1 MAEPTLPEAAA
12 TETPPPADKSP
23 ADKSPA
29 AKPPAEK
36 RGPTKGSGS
45 SADRHARLRR
55 WLRGLSIAGFTLLAL
70 LLGLAYP
77 ALARGQELLFADF
90 QNRWCLLGLV
100 LVPLLFYRST
110 LGEDRRLPR
119 LRLGTL
125 LPLRVGP
132 SGPRVWLRDLPGVL
146 RSVALIFGILAL
158 ARPVNTLRPDVQDE
172 EGIDIVLVL
181 DLSGSMQA
189 AMDNLP
195 PDLEAYVPR
204 RPPGIRPTR
213 LDAARAVIRDFI
225 SQRKTDRIGVVVFG
239 ADAYVLS
246 PPTLDYHLLDS
257 LVAKME
263 LDLIDGNGT
272 AIGDALGVAAARLR
286 RSTARSKAVVLLTDG
301 DNKGGKLAP
310 DYAAHLINT
319 VGARLYTVQIGQ
331 GEAAQVLD
339 RHRDLFGQPRYVT
352 MPFPVN
358 PKLLK
363 DLAEKTGGS
372 MYVASDATALRA
384 GFHDVLNKLEKTKFE
399 SSVATYEELFRFLL
413 LPAVLLLA
421 LDALLRAVLL
431 RRFP

>member
-1 MAEPTLPEAAA
+1 MADLRGPASQSLPPSAPGPSV
-12 TETPPPADKSP
+12 PPPA
-23 ADKSPA
+23 PA
-29 AKPPAEK
+29 ASKPRA
-36 RGPTKGSGS
+36 S
-45 SADRHARLRR
+45 SKPLQLRR
-55 WLRGLSIAGFTLLAL
+55 VLRGVLLLVFTLLAVAL
-70 LLGLAYP
+70 AVAYP
-77 ALARGQELLFADF
+77 ALARGSELLYADF
-90 QNRWCLLGLV
+90 QNRWLLLLLL
-100 LVPLLFYRST
+100 LVPVLFYRST

-119 LRLGTL
+119 ARLGTL
-125 LPLRVGP
+125 APLRVGP
-132 SGPRVWLRDLPGVL
+132 SGMRVWLRDLPGVL
-146 RSVALIFGILAL
+146 RSVALVCGILAL
-158 ARPVNTLRPDVQDE
+158 ARPVNTLRPDVRDE

-195 PDLEAYVPR
+195 PDLESFVPK

-246 PPTLDYHLLDS
+246 PPTLDYHLLDG
-257 LVAKME
+257 LVARME

-286 RSTARSKAVVLLTDG
+286 RSTSRSKAVVLLTDG

-331 GEAAQVLD
+331 GNEAQVLD
-339 RHRDLFGQPRYVT
+339 RRPDLFGQPRYVS

-358 PKLLK
+358 PELLK
-363 DLAEKTGGS
+363 SLAEKTGGS
-372 MYVASDATALRA
+372 MYVATDATALRA

-413 LPAVLLLA
+413 LPAVVLLA
-421 LDALLRAVLL
+421 LDALLRALLL

>member
-1 MAEPTLPEAAA
+1 MANPTPEQPAPPGNLLRKLNAASA
-12 TETPPPADKSP
+12 ELNKQPSTRAS
-23 ADKSPA
+23 A
-29 AKPPAEK
+29 AQERA
-36 RGPTKGSGS
+36 G
-45 SADRHARLRR
+45 RLRKL
-55 WLRGLSIAGFTLLAL
+55 LRGFSLFGFTVAAL

-77 ALARGQELLFADF
+77 ALARGSELLFADF
-90 QNRWCLLGLV
+90 QNRWCLLLLV
-100 LVPLLFYRST
+100 LVPPLFYRAT

-119 LRLGTL
+119 ARLGTL
-125 LPLRVGP
+125 IPLRVGP
-132 SGPRVWLRDLPGVL
+132 AGARVWLRDLPGVL

-158 ARPVNTLRPDVQDE
+158 ARPVNTLRPDVEDE

-181 DLSGSMQA
+181 DLSGSMRA

-195 PDLEAYVPR
+195 PDLEAYVPKR
-204 RPPGIRPTR
+204 QRGIRPTR

-225 SQRKTDRIGVVVFG
+225 AHRKTDRIGVVVFG

-246 PPTLDYHLLDS
+246 PPTLDYHLLDG
-257 LVAKME
+257 LVARMD

-286 RSTARSKAVVLLTDG
+286 HSTARSKAIVLLTDG
-301 DNKGGKLAP
+301 DNNGGKLAP
-310 DYAAHLINT
+310 DYAAHLVNT

-331 GEAAQVLD
+331 GDSAEVLD
-339 RHRDLFGQPRYVT
+339 PRLDLFGQPRYIRQE
-352 MPFPVN
+352 FPVN

-372 MYVASDATALRA
+372 MYVATDATALRA

-413 LPAVLLLA
+413 LPAVVLLA
-421 LDALLRAVLL
+421 LDALLRALLL

>member
-1 MAEPTLPEAAA
+1 MSAKTAPPRSKLSTA
-12 TETPPPADKSP
+12 T
-23 ADKSPA
+23 
-29 AKPPAEK
+29 
-36 RGPTKGSGS
+36 
-45 SADRHARLRR
+45 RLRR
-55 WLRGLSIAGFTLLAL
+55 VLRGLLLLGFTLLTLAL
-70 LLGLAYP
+70 ALAYP
-77 ALARGQELLFADF
+77 GLSRGGELLYADF
-90 QNRWCLLGLV
+90 QHPWLLL
-100 LVPLLFYRST
+100 LLLAVPLLFYRST

-119 LRLGTL
+119 ARLGTL
-125 LPLRVGP
+125 LPLRIGP
-132 SGPRVWLRDLPGVL
+132 SGLRVWLRDLPGVL
-146 RSVALIFGILAL
+146 RSVALIFGVLAL
-158 ARPVNTLRPDVQDE
+158 ARPVNTLRPDIQDE

-195 PDLEAYVPR
+195 PDLEGFVPKR
-204 RPPGIRPTR
+204 APGIRPTR
-213 LDAARAVIRDFI
+213 LDAARAVIRDFV

-239 ADAYVLS
+239 AEAYVLS
-246 PPTLDYHLLDS
+246 PPTLDYHLLDG
-257 LVAKME
+257 LVGRME
-263 LDLIDGNGT
+263 LDLIDGSGT

-310 DYAAHLINT
+310 EYAAHLINT

-331 GEAAQVLD
+331 GEEAQVLD
-339 RHRDLFGQPRYVT
+339 RRRDLFGQPRYVT
-352 MPFPVN
+352 VPFPVN

-372 MYVASDATALRA
+372 MYVATDATALRA

-399 SSVATYEELFRFLL
+399 ASVATYEELYRFLL

-421 LDALLRAVLL
+421 LDALLRALLL

>member
-1 MAEPTLPEAAA
+1 MASPTPAQPV
-12 TETPPPADKSP
+12 PPGPVRPKLG
-23 ADKSPA
+23 A
-29 AKPPAEK
+29 AKPKAPKPPA
-36 RGPTKGSGS
+36 S
-45 SADRHARLRR
+45 SARGRTVTLRKV
-55 WLRGLSIAGFTLLAL
+55 LRGFSLLGFTLLAA

-77 ALARGQELLFADF
+77 ALSRGSELFYADF
-90 QNRWCLLGLV
+90 QNRWCLLFLL

-110 LGEDRRLPR
+110 LAEDRRLPR
-119 LRLGTL
+119 ARLGTL

-132 SGPRVWLRDLPGVL
+132 SGPRVWLRDFPGVL

-158 ARPVNTLRPDVQDE
+158 ARPVNTLRPDIEDE
-172 EGIDIVLVL
+172 EGIDIILVL
-181 DLSGSMQA
+181 DLSGSMRA

-195 PDLEAYVPR
+195 PDLEAYVPK
-204 RPPGIRPTR
+204 RPRGIRPRR

-225 SQRKTDRIGVVVFG
+225 AQRKTDRIGVVVFG

-246 PPTLDYHLLDS
+246 PPTLDYHLLDG
-257 LVAKME
+257 LVGRMD

-286 RSTARSKAVVLLTDG
+286 HSTARSKAIVLLTDG
-301 DNKGGKLAP
+301 DNNGGKLAP
-310 DYAAHLINT
+310 EYAAHLVNT

-331 GEAAQVLD
+331 GDTAEVLD
-339 RHRDLFGQPRYVT
+339 PRLDLFGQPRYVRQE
-352 MPFPVN
+352 FPVN

-363 DLAEKTGGS
+363 DLADKTGGS
-372 MYVASDATALRA
+372 MYVATDATALRA
-384 GFHDVLNKLEKTKFE
+384 GFHEVLNKLEKTKFE

-421 LDALLRAVLL
+421 LDALLRALYL

>member
-1 MAEPTLPEAAA
+1 MAEPLPQPLPPGEPPSTVVVPKRLPEPKRAAPKRERSA
-12 TETPPPADKSP
+12 TWRK
-23 ADKSPA
+23 
-29 AKPPAEK
+29 
-36 RGPTKGSGS
+36 
-45 SADRHARLRR
+45 L
-55 WLRGLSIAGFTLLAL
+55 LRGALLFGFTVLGAL
-70 LLGLAYP
+70 LGIAYP
-77 ALARGQELLFADF
+77 AIARGSELLYADF
-90 QNRWCLLGLV
+90 QNRWFLLLLV
-100 LVPLLFYRST
+100 LVPLLFWRST

-119 LRLGTL
+119 ARLGTL
-125 LPLRVGP
+125 VALRVGP
-132 SGPRVWLRDLPGVL
+132 SGARVWLRDLPGVL
-146 RSVALIFGILAL
+146 RSLALVFGILAL

-195 PDLEAYVPR
+195 PDLEGFVPK

-225 SQRKTDRIGVVVFG
+225 AQRKTDRIGVVVFG

-246 PPTLDYHLLDS
+246 PPTLDYHLLDG
-257 LVAKME
+257 LVSRMD
-263 LDLIDGNGT
+263 LNLIDGNGT

-286 RSTARSKAVVLLTDG
+286 RSTSRSKAVVLLTDG

-310 DYAAHLINT
+310 DYAAHLVGT

-331 GEAAQVLD
+331 GEEAQVLD
-339 RHRDLFGQPRYVT
+339 RRRDLFGQPRYVT
-352 MPFPVN
+352 VPFPVN

-372 MYVASDATALRA
+372 MYVATDATSLRA

-413 LPAVLLLA
+413 LPAVMLLA

>member
-1 MAEPTLPEAAA
+1 MAEGQRVPVELPPLVA
-12 TETPPPADKSP
+12 PKQPPAPPQAP
-23 ADKSPA
+23 AL
-29 AKPPAEK
+29 KPMSK
-36 RGPTKGSGS
+36 
-45 SADRHARLRR
+45 LRR
-55 WLRGLSIAGFTLLAL
+55 VVRGLLLVAFTLLAL
-70 LLGLAYP
+70 LLAVAYP
-77 ALARGQELLFADF
+77 ALARGSELLYADF
-90 QNRWCLLGLV
+90 QNRWLLLLLL
-100 LVPLLFYRST
+100 LVPAFFYRST

-119 LRLGTL
+119 ARLGTL

-146 RSVALIFGILAL
+146 RSVALVCGILAL
-158 ARPVNTLRPDVQDE
+158 ARPVNTLRPDIQNE

-195 PDLEAYVPR
+195 PDLEGFVPK

-225 SQRKTDRIGVVVFG
+225 AQRKTDRIGVVVFG
-239 ADAYVLS
+239 AEAYVLS
-246 PPTLDYHLLDS
+246 PPTLDYHLLDG
-257 LVAKME
+257 LVARME

-310 DYAAHLINT
+310 EYAAQLVNK

-331 GEAAQVLD
+331 GAEAQVLD
-339 RHRDLFGQPRYVT
+339 RRRDLFGQPRYVS

-358 PKLLK
+358 PELLK
-363 DLAEKTGGS
+363 SLADKTGGS
-372 MYVASDATALRA
+372 MYVATDATALRA

-413 LPAVLLLA
+413 LPAVMLLA

>member
-1 MAEPTLPEAAA
+1 V
-12 TETPPPADKSP
+12 
-23 ADKSPA
+23 
-29 AKPPAEK
+29 
-36 RGPTKGSGS
+36 
-45 SADRHARLRR
+45 
-55 WLRGLSIAGFTLLAL
+55 LRGLALVGFTLVACA
-70 LLGLAYP
+70 LGLAYP
-77 ALARGQELLFADF
+77 AIARGSELFYADF
-90 QNRWCLLGLV
+90 QNRWLLLLLL
-100 LVPLLFYRST
+100 LVPLLFWRTT

-119 LRLGTL
+119 ARLGTL
-125 LPLRVGP
+125 LPLQFGP
-132 SGPRVWLRDLPGVL
+132 SGPRVWLRDFPGVL
-146 RSVALIFGILAL
+146 RSVALVFGILAL
-158 ARPVNTLRPDVQDE
+158 ARPVNTLRPGIQDE
-172 EGIDIVLVL
+172 EGIDIILVL

-189 AMDNLP
+189 AMDKLP
-195 PDLEAYVPR
+195 PDLESFVPR
-204 RPPGIRPTR
+204 RPQGIRPTR

-225 SQRKTDRIGVVVFG
+225 AQRKTDRIGVVVFG

-257 LVAKME
+257 LVARME

-310 DYAAHLINT
+310 DYAAHLVGS

-331 GEAAQVLD
+331 GEDAEILD
-339 RHRDLFGQPRYVT
+339 RQRDLFGQPRYVR

-363 DLAEKTGGS
+363 ELAEKTGGS
-372 MYVASDATALRA
+372 MYVATDATSLRA

-413 LPAVLLLA
+413 LPAVALLA
-421 LDALLRAVLL
+421 LDALLRALLL

>member
-1 MAEPTLPEAAA
+1 MANPTSPQAS
-12 TETPPPADKSP
+12 PPASGTRPPLGAPKP
-23 ADKSPA
+23 APVQSQSRSASKARDRATSVRKLLRAGALVGFSLTA
-29 AKPPAEK
+29 A
-36 RGPTKGSGS
+36 
-45 SADRHARLRR
+45 
-55 WLRGLSIAGFTLLAL
+55 

-77 ALARGQELLFADF
+77 AISRGSELLYADF
-90 QNRWCLLGLV
+90 QNGWLLLLLL
-100 LVPLLFYRST
+100 LVPAFFYRST

-119 LRLGTL
+119 ARLGTL
-125 LPLRVGP
+125 LPLRIGP
-132 SGPRVWLRDLPGVL
+132 SGPRVWLRDFPGVL

-158 ARPVNTLRPDVQDE
+158 ARPVNTLRPDIQDE

-195 PDLEAYVPR
+195 PDLESFVPR

-225 SQRKTDRIGVVVFG
+225 AQRKTDRIGVVVFG

-246 PPTLDYHLLDS
+246 PPTLDYHLLDN
-257 LVAKME
+257 LVARME
-263 LDLIDGNGT
+263 LNLIDGNGT

-301 DNKGGKLAP
+301 DNNGGKLAP
-310 DYAAHLINT
+310 DYAAHLVNT

-331 GEAAQVLD
+331 GELAQVLD
-339 RHRDLFGQPRYVT
+339 THRDLFGQPRYVT
-352 MPFPVN
+352 RSFPVN

-372 MYVASDATALRA
+372 MYVATDASALRA

-399 SSVATYEELFRFLL
+399 SSVATYEELFRFML
-413 LPAVLLLA
+413 LPAVMLLA
-421 LDALLRAVLL
+421 LDALLRAVWL

>member
-12 TETPPPADKSP
+12 SETPPPADKSP

-36 RGPTKGSGS
+36 RAPTKGSGS

-257 LVAKME
+257 LVAKM
-263 LDLIDGNGT
+263 
-272 AIGDALGVAAARLR
+272 
-286 RSTARSKAVVLLTDG
+286 
-301 DNKGGKLAP
+301 
-310 DYAAHLINT
+310 
-319 VGARLYTVQIGQ
+319 
-331 GEAAQVLD
+331 
-339 RHRDLFGQPRYVT
+339 
-352 MPFPVN
+352 
-358 PKLLK
+358 
-363 DLAEKTGGS
+363 
-372 MYVASDATALRA
+372 
-384 GFHDVLNKLEKTKFE
+384 
-399 SSVATYEELFRFLL
+399 
-413 LPAVLLLA
+413 
-421 LDALLRAVLL
+421 
-431 RRFP
+431 

>member
-1 MAEPTLPEAAA
+1 MAEGQTAPVALPPLVA
-12 TETPPPADKSP
+12 PK
-23 ADKSPA
+23 
-29 AKPPAEK
+29 KPPAPPQAPAPK
-36 RGPTKGSGS
+36 PASK
-45 SADRHARLRR
+45 LRR
-55 WLRGLSIAGFTLLAL
+55 VVRGLLLVAFTVLAL
-70 LLGLAYP
+70 LLAVAYP
-77 ALARGQELLFADF
+77 ALARGSELLYADF
-90 QNRWCLLGLV
+90 QNRWFLLLLL
-100 LVPLLFYRST
+100 LVPALFYRST

-119 LRLGTL
+119 ARLGTL

-146 RSVALIFGILAL
+146 RSVALVCGILAL
-158 ARPVNTLRPDVQDE
+158 ARPVNTLRPDIQNE

-195 PDLEAYVPR
+195 PDLEGFVPK

-225 SQRKTDRIGVVVFG
+225 AQRKTDRIGVVVFG

-257 LVAKME
+257 LVARME

-310 DYAAHLINT
+310 EYAAHLVNS

-331 GEAAQVLD
+331 GNEAQVLD
-339 RHRDLFGQPRYVT
+339 RRRDLFGQPRYVSV
-352 MPFPVN
+352 PFPVN
-358 PKLLK
+358 PELLK
-363 DLAEKTGGS
+363 SLAEKTGGS
-372 MYVASDATALRA
+372 MYVATDATALRA

>member
-1 MAEPTLPEAAA
+1 MAEPLRDQPSMPPGAGAARPAPEP
-12 TETPPPADKSP
+12 TPAPAKASAP
-23 ADKSPA
+23 
-29 AKPPAEK
+29 K
-36 RGPTKGSGS
+36 RASGS
-45 SADRHARLRR
+45 SGGLRR
-55 WLRGLSIAGFTLLAL
+55 ALRGLLLLAFTLLAL
-70 LLGLAYP
+70 LFAAAYP
-77 ALARGQELLFADF
+77 ALARGSELLYADF
-90 QNRWCLLGLV
+90 QQRWLLLLLLV
-100 LVPLLFYRST
+100 VPLLFYRST

-119 LRLGTL
+119 ARLGTL
-125 LPLRVGP
+125 VPLRVGP
-132 SGPRVWLRDLPGVL
+132 SGLRVWLRDLPGVL
-146 RSVALIFGILAL
+146 RCVALVFGILAL
-158 ARPVNTLRPDVQDE
+158 ARPVNTLRPDLQDE
-172 EGIDIVLVL
+172 EGIDIILVL

-195 PDLEAYVPR
+195 PDLEGFVPK

-246 PPTLDYHLLDS
+246 PPTLDYHLLDG
-257 LVAKME
+257 LVGRME
-263 LDLIDGNGT
+263 LDLIDGSGT
-272 AIGDALGVAAARLR
+272 AIGDGLGVAAARLR

-310 DYAAHLINT
+310 EYAAHLVST

-331 GEAAQVLD
+331 GEEAQVLD
-339 RHRDLFGQPRYVT
+339 RRRDLFGQPRYVT
-352 MPFPVN
+352 VPFPVN

-372 MYVASDATALRA
+372 MYVATDATALRA

-399 SSVATYEELFRFLL
+399 SSTATFEELYRFLL
-413 LPAVLLLA
+413 VPAVLLLA
-421 LDALLRAVLL
+421 LDALLRALLL

>member
-1 MAEPTLPEAAA
+1 MAESQISPEPPTLVV
-12 TETPPPADKSP
+12 PPAAPKKKPASSKS
-23 ADKSPA
+23 SVSW
-29 AKPPAEK
+29 
-36 RGPTKGSGS
+36 R
-45 SADRHARLRR
+45 RLA
-55 WLRGLSIAGFTLLAL
+55 RGLLLVAFTLLAL
-70 LLGLAYP
+70 LLAAAYP
-77 ALARGQELLFADF
+77 ALSRGSELLYADF
-90 QNRWCLLGLV
+90 QNPWLLLLLL
-100 LVPLLFYRST
+100 LVPVLFYRST

-119 LRLGTL
+119 ARLGTL

-132 SGPRVWLRDLPGVL
+132 SGLRVWLRDLPGVL
-146 RSVALIFGILAL
+146 RSVALVCGILAL
-158 ARPVNTLRPDVQDE
+158 ARPVNTLRPDIQNE
-172 EGIDIVLVL
+172 EGIDIILVL

-195 PDLEAYVPR
+195 ADLESFVPR

-246 PPTLDYHLLDS
+246 PPTLDYHLLDG
-257 LVAKME
+257 LVARME

-331 GEAAQVLD
+331 GEEAQVLD
-339 RHRDLFGQPRYVT
+339 RRRDLFGQPRYVS

-358 PKLLK
+358 PALLK
-363 DLAEKTGGS
+363 SLAEKTGGS
-372 MYVASDATALRA
+372 MYVATDATALRA

>member
-1 MAEPTLPEAAA
+1 MAEPTGSPVKSPLGDRLVLKGRAAA
-12 TETPPPADKSP
+12 LPASAVPTGSP
-23 ADKSPA
+23 KKQAP
-29 AKPPAEK
+29 
-36 RGPTKGSGS
+36 S
-45 SADRHARLRR
+45 SLRR
-55 WLRGLSIAGFTLLAL
+55 VLRGLLLVAFTLLAL
-70 LLGLAYP
+70 GLAVAYP
-77 ALARGQELLFADF
+77 ALARGSELLYADF
-90 QNRWCLLGLV
+90 QNRWLLLLLLV
-100 LVPLLFYRST
+100 VPVLFYRST

-119 LRLGTL
+119 ARLGTL

-132 SGPRVWLRDLPGVL
+132 SGLRVWLRDLPGVL
-146 RSVALIFGILAL
+146 RSVALVCGILAL
-158 ARPVNTLRPDVQDE
+158 ARPVNTLRPDIQNE

-195 PDLEAYVPR
+195 PDLEGFVPK

-225 SQRKTDRIGVVVFG
+225 AQRKTDRIGVVVFG

-246 PPTLDYHLLDS
+246 PPTLDYHLLDG
-257 LVAKME
+257 LVARME

-310 DYAAHLINT
+310 EYAAHLVNT

-331 GEAAQVLD
+331 GAEAQVLD
-339 RHRDLFGQPRYVT
+339 RRRDLFGQPRYVS

-358 PKLLK
+358 PALLK
-363 DLAEKTGGS
+363 SLAEKTGGS
-372 MYVASDATALRA
+372 MYVATDATALRA

>member
-1 MAEPTLPEAAA
+1 MAEPKTS
-12 TETPPPADKSP
+12 PPAS
-23 ADKSPA
+23 A
-29 AKPPAEK
+29 PAELTSQPLQ
-36 RGPTKGSGS
+36 RRPGPTSPTEQAS
-45 SADRHARLRR
+45 ARLAPRGGLRR
-55 WLRGLSIAGFTLLAL
+55 VLRGLLLLVFTLLSLAL
-70 LLGLAYP
+70 AASYP
-77 ALARGQELLFADF
+77 ALSRGSELLYADF
-90 QNRWCLLGLV
+90 QNRWLLLLLL
-100 LVPLLFYRST
+100 LVPPLFYRST

-119 LRLGTL
+119 ARLGTL

-132 SGPRVWLRDLPGVL
+132 SGARVWLRDLPGVL
-146 RSVALIFGILAL
+146 RSVAVVCGILAL
-158 ARPVNTLRPDVQDE
+158 ARPVNTLRPDIQNE

-195 PDLEAYVPR
+195 PDLEGFVPK

-225 SQRKTDRIGVVVFG
+225 AQRKTDRIGVVVFG

-246 PPTLDYHLLDS
+246 PPTLDYHLLDG
-257 LVAKME
+257 LVARME

-286 RSTARSKAVVLLTDG
+286 RSTSRSKAVVLLTDG

-310 DYAAHLINT
+310 EYAAHLVST

-331 GEAAQVLD
+331 GSEAQVLD
-339 RHRDLFGQPRYVT
+339 RRRDLFGQPRYIS

-358 PKLLK
+358 PALLK
-363 DLAEKTGGS
+363 SLAEKTGGS
-372 MYVASDATALRA
+372 MYVATDATSLRA
-384 GFHDVLNKLEKTKFE
+384 GFHDVLDKLEKTKFE
-399 SSVATYEELFRFLL
+399 SSIATYEELFRFLL
-413 LPAVLLLA
+413 LPAVVLLA
-421 LDALLRAVLL
+421 LDALLRALLL

>member
-1 MAEPTLPEAAA
+1 MAEPTVQPERPSA
-12 TETPPPADKSP
+12 TERPSAAQAELPKPALGLRPPPPPAKGPSQQ
-23 ADKSPA
+23 
-29 AKPPAEK
+29 K
-36 RGPTKGSGS
+36 RVGK
-45 SADRHARLRR
+45 LRR
-55 WLRGLSIAGFTLLAL
+55 VLRGFSIFGFTVLAL
-70 LLGLAYP
+70 LLGIAYP
-77 ALARGQELLFADF
+77 ALSRGSELLYADF
-90 QNRWCLLGLV
+90 QNRWLLLLLL
-100 LVPLLFYRST
+100 LVPALFYRST
-110 LGEDRRLPR
+110 LAEDRRLPR
-119 LRLGTL
+119 ARLGTL
-125 LPLRVGP
+125 LPLAIGP
-132 SGPRVWLRDLPGVL
+132 SGPRVWLRDFPGVL
-146 RSVALIFGILAL
+146 RSVAFVFGILAL
-158 ARPVNTLRPDVQDE
+158 ARPVNTLRPDIQDE
-172 EGIDIVLVL
+172 EGIDIILVL

-195 PDLEAYVPR
+195 ADLEGFVPK

-225 SQRKTDRIGVVVFG
+225 AQRKTDRIGVVVFG

-257 LVAKME
+257 LVARME
-263 LDLIDGNGT
+263 LELIDGNGT

-286 RSTARSKAVVLLTDG
+286 RSTSRSKAVVLLTDG

-331 GEAAQVLD
+331 GEQAEILD
-339 RHRDLFGQPRYVT
+339 RRRDLFGQPHYVR

-372 MYVASDATALRA
+372 MYVATDATALRA

-399 SSVATYEELFRFLL
+399 SSIATYEELFRFML
-413 LPAVLLLA
+413 LPAVMLLA
-421 LDALLRAVLL
+421 LDALLRALLL

>member
-1 MAEPTLPEAAA
+1 MAEPTILQPGPPGTQGTPLGAPKPE
-12 TETPPPADKSP
+12 TQKVEP
-23 ADKSPA
+23 
-29 AKPPAEK
+29 KP
-36 RGPTKGSGS
+36 TT
-45 SADRHARLRR
+45 SASLRERSARVRKV
-55 WLRGLSIAGFTLLAL
+55 LRGLSIFGFTLLAL

-77 ALARGQELLFADF
+77 ALSRGGELLYADF
-90 QNRWCLLGLV
+90 QNRWCLLLLL
-100 LVPLLFYRST
+100 LVPALFYRST

-119 LRLGTL
+119 ARLGTL
-125 LPLRVGP
+125 LALRVGP
-132 SGPRVWLRDLPGVL
+132 SGPRVWLRDFPGVL
-146 RSVALIFGILAL
+146 RSVAVIFGILAL

-172 EGIDIVLVL
+172 EGIDIILVL

-195 PDLEAYVPR
+195 PDLESFVPKR
-204 RPPGIRPTR
+204 QPGIRPTR

-257 LVAKME
+257 LVARME

-310 DYAAHLINT
+310 DYAAHLIST

-331 GEAAQVLD
+331 GDEAQILD
-339 RHRDLFGQPRYVT
+339 RRRDLFGQPRYVN

-363 DLAEKTGGS
+363 ELAEKTGGS
-372 MYVASDATALRA
+372 MYVATDASALRA

-413 LPAVLLLA
+413 LPAVMLLA
-421 LDALLRAVLL
+421 LDALLRALLL

>member
-1 MAEPTLPEAAA
+1 MASPTGPSQPTPPEPAPGALLRKLAAKAEPRKEPAQPKVSSSQARTA
-12 TETPPPADKSP
+12 TVRKV
-23 ADKSPA
+23 
-29 AKPPAEK
+29 
-36 RGPTKGSGS
+36 
-45 SADRHARLRR
+45 
-55 WLRGLSIAGFTLLAL
+55 LRGVLLFCFALVAL

-77 ALARGQELLFADF
+77 AIARGSELLFADF
-90 QNRWCLLGLV
+90 QNRWCLALLA
-100 LVPLLFYRST
+100 LVPLFFYRST

-119 LRLGTL
+119 ARLGTL

-132 SGPRVWLRDLPGVL
+132 SGPRVWLRDFPGVL

-158 ARPVNTLRPDVQDE
+158 ARPVNTLRPDIQDE
-172 EGIDIVLVL
+172 EGIDIILVL
-181 DLSGSMQA
+181 DLSGSMRA

-195 PDLEAYVPR
+195 QDLEAYVPK
-204 RPPGIRPTR
+204 RPRGIRPTR

-225 SQRKTDRIGVVVFG
+225 AQRKTDRIGVVVFG

-246 PPTLDYHLLDS
+246 PPTLDYHLLDG
-257 LVAKME
+257 LVARMD

-272 AIGDALGVAAARLR
+272 AIGDALGVASARLR

-301 DNKGGKLAP
+301 DNNGGKLAP
-310 DYAAHLINT
+310 EYAAHLVNT

-331 GEAAQVLD
+331 GDTAEVLD
-339 RHRDLFGQPRYVT
+339 PRLDLFGQPRYIRT
-352 MPFPVN
+352 EFPVN

-372 MYVASDATALRA
+372 MYVATDATALRA

-413 LPAVLLLA
+413 LPAVMLLA
-421 LDALLRAVLL
+421 LDALLRTLLL

>member
-1 MAEPTLPEAAA
+1 MAEPRAAQPSPPGA
-12 TETPPPADKSP
+12 PPPATLAPQQKS
-23 ADKSPA
+23 AD
-29 AKPPAEK
+29 AKPAPTRRE
-36 RGPTKGSGS
+36 RGPLWRK
-45 SADRHARLRR
+45 ALR
-55 WLRGLSIAGFTLLAL
+55 IALLAAFSL
-70 LLGLAYP
+70 LATLLGLAYP
-77 ALARGQELLFADF
+77 AIARGGELLYADF
-90 QNRWCLLGLV
+90 QNRWLLLALV
-100 LVPLLFYRST
+100 VVPLLFWRST

-119 LRLGTL
+119 ARLGTL

-195 PDLEAYVPR
+195 PDLEGFVPR

-225 SQRKTDRIGVVVFG
+225 AQRKTDRIGVVVFG

-246 PPTLDYHLLDS
+246 PPTLDYHLLDG
-257 LVAKME
+257 LVSRMD
-263 LDLIDGNGT
+263 LNLIDGNGT

-310 DYAAHLINT
+310 EYAAHLVST

-331 GEAAQVLD
+331 GEEAQVLD
-339 RHRDLFGQPRYVT
+339 RRRDLFGQPRYVT
-352 MPFPVN
+352 VPFPVN

-372 MYVASDATALRA
+372 MYVATDATSLRA

-413 LPAVLLLA
+413 LPAVMLLA
-421 LDALLRAVLL
+421 LDALLRALLL

>member
-1 MAEPTLPEAAA
+1 MAEPQAPEPRKLPAPLGSAAA
-12 TETPPPADKSP
+12 LRKPSEPKPVAKS
-23 ADKSPA
+23 A
-29 AKPPAEK
+29 
-36 RGPTKGSGS
+36 S
-45 SADRHARLRR
+45 SRERTATLRR
-55 WLRGLSIAGFTLLAL
+55 ALRAASLFGFTLLAL
-70 LLGLAYP
+70 AAGLAYP
-77 ALARGQELLFADF
+77 ALARGQELLYADF
-90 QNRWCLLGLV
+90 QNRWCLLGLL
-100 LVPLLFYRST
+100 LVPALFYRST
-110 LGEDRRLPR
+110 LAEDRRLPR

-181 DLSGSMQA
+181 DLSGSMRA
-189 AMDNLP
+189 ALDNLP
-195 PDLEAYVPR
+195 PDLEAFVPK

-225 SQRKTDRIGVVVFG
+225 AQRKTDRIGVVVFG
-239 ADAYVLS
+239 VDAYVLS

-257 LVAKME
+257 LVARMD
-263 LDLIDGNGT
+263 LDLIDGGGT

-310 DYAAHLINT
+310 EYAAHLINT

-331 GEAAQVLD
+331 GEMAQVLD
-339 RHRDLFGQPRYVT
+339 SHRDLFGQPRYVT

>member
-1 MAEPTLPEAAA
+1 MAEPLARPPIGTNAA
-12 TETPPPADKSP
+12 TSEPVGEPA
-23 ADKSPA
+23 PA
-29 AKPPAEK
+29 APKPRPKPE
-36 RGPTKGSGS
+36 RV
-45 SADRHARLRR
+45 ARLRKV
-55 WLRGLSIAGFTLLAL
+55 LRGLALVGFTLVAFA
-70 LLGLAYP
+70 LGLAYP
-77 ALARGQELLFADF
+77 AVARGSELFYADF
-90 QNRWCLLGLV
+90 QNRWLLLLLLV
-100 LVPLLFYRST
+100 VPLLFWRTT

-119 LRLGTL
+119 ARLGTL
-125 LPLRVGP
+125 LPLQFGP
-132 SGPRVWLRDLPGVL
+132 SGPRVWLRDFPGVL
-146 RSVALIFGILAL
+146 RSVALVFGILAL
-158 ARPVNTLRPDVQDE
+158 ARPVNTLRPDIQDE
-172 EGIDIVLVL
+172 EGIDIILVL

-189 AMDNLP
+189 AMDKLP
-195 PDLEAYVPR
+195 PDLESFVPR
-204 RPPGIRPTR
+204 RPQGIRPTR

-225 SQRKTDRIGVVVFG
+225 AQRKTDRIGVVVFG

-257 LVAKME
+257 LVARME

-310 DYAAHLINT
+310 DYAAHLVGS

-331 GEAAQVLD
+331 GEDAEILD
-339 RHRDLFGQPRYVT
+339 RQRDLFGQPRYVR

-363 DLAEKTGGS
+363 ELAEKTGGS
-372 MYVASDATALRA
+372 MYVATDATSLRA

-413 LPAVLLLA
+413 LPAVALLA
-421 LDALLRAVLL
+421 LDALLRALLL

>member
-1 MAEPTLPEAAA
+1 
-12 TETPPPADKSP
+12 
-23 ADKSPA
+23 
-29 AKPPAEK
+29 
-36 RGPTKGSGS
+36 
-45 SADRHARLRR
+45 
-55 WLRGLSIAGFTLLAL
+55 
-70 LLGLAYP
+70 
-77 ALARGQELLFADF
+77 
-90 QNRWCLLGLV
+90 
-100 LVPLLFYRST
+100 
-110 LGEDRRLPR
+110 
-119 LRLGTL
+119 
-125 LPLRVGP
+125 
-132 SGPRVWLRDLPGVL
+132 
-146 RSVALIFGILAL
+146 VALVFGILAL
-158 ARPVNTLRPDVQDE
+158 ARPVNTLRPDIQDE

-181 DLSGSMQA
+181 DLSGSMKA

-195 PDLEAYVPR
+195 ADLEGFVPK

-225 SQRKTDRIGVVVFG
+225 AHRKTDRIGVVVFG

-246 PPTLDYHLLDS
+246 PPTLDYHLLDG
-257 LVAKME
+257 LVGRME

-310 DYAAHLINT
+310 EYAAHLVNT

-331 GEAAQVLD
+331 GEEAQVLD
-339 RHRDLFGQPRYVT
+339 RRRDLFGQPRYVT

-372 MYVASDATALRA
+372 MYVATDATTLRA

-399 SSVATYEELFRFLL
+399 SSVATYEELYRFVLI
-413 LPAVLLLA
+413 PAVLLLA
-421 LDALLRAVLL
+421 LDALLRALWL

>member
-1 MAEPTLPEAAA
+1 MAEPAGSPVKSALGDKLALKGRAAA
-12 TETPPPADKSP
+12 LPASAATAGSP
-23 ADKSPA
+23 KKQAP
-29 AKPPAEK
+29 
-36 RGPTKGSGS
+36 S
-45 SADRHARLRR
+45 SLRR
-55 WLRGLSIAGFTLLAL
+55 VLRGLLLVAFTLLAFAL
-70 LLGLAYP
+70 AVAYP
-77 ALARGQELLFADF
+77 ALARGSELLYADF
-90 QNRWCLLGLV
+90 QNRWLLLLLLV
-100 LVPLLFYRST
+100 VPVLFYRST

-119 LRLGTL
+119 ARLGTL
-125 LPLRVGP
+125 LPLRIGP
-132 SGPRVWLRDLPGVL
+132 SGVRVWLRDLPGVL
-146 RSVALIFGILAL
+146 RSVALVCGILAL
-158 ARPVNTLRPDVQDE
+158 ARPVNTLRPDIQNE
-172 EGIDIVLVL
+172 EGIDIILVL

-195 PDLEAYVPR
+195 PDLEGFVPK

-246 PPTLDYHLLDS
+246 PPTLDYHLLDG
-257 LVAKME
+257 LVARME

-310 DYAAHLINT
+310 EYAAHLVNT

-331 GEAAQVLD
+331 GAEAQVLD
-339 RHRDLFGQPRYVT
+339 RRRDLFGQPRYVS

-358 PKLLK
+358 PELLK
-363 DLAEKTGGS
+363 SLAEKTGGS
-372 MYVASDATALRA
+372 MYVATDATALRA

>member
-1 MAEPTLPEAAA
+1 MADPLPQPSVPALDPSAALV
-12 TETPPPADKSP
+12 PP
-23 ADKSPA
+23 
-29 AKPPAEK
+29 KPP
-36 RGPTKGSGS
+36 
-45 SADRHARLRR
+45 SAPKPRSRPERSARARKV
-55 WLRGLSIAGFTLLAL
+55 LRGASIFGFTLLAL
-70 LLGLAYP
+70 ALGLAYP
-77 ALARGQELLFADF
+77 AISRGSELLYADF
-90 QNRWCLLGLV
+90 QNRWLLLLLL
-100 LVPLLFYRST
+100 LVPPLFYRST

-119 LRLGTL
+119 ARLGTL
-125 LPLRVGP
+125 LPLQFGP

-146 RSVALIFGILAL
+146 RSVAVIFGILAL

-189 AMDNLP
+189 AMDKLP
-195 PDLEAYVPR
+195 PDLESFVPR
-204 RPPGIRPTR
+204 RPQGIRPTR

-257 LVAKME
+257 LVARME
-263 LDLIDGNGT
+263 LNLIDPDGT

-310 DYAAHLINT
+310 DYAAHLVGT

-331 GEAAQVLD
+331 GDQAEVLD
-339 RHRDLFGQPRYVT
+339 PQRDLFGQPRYVRVA
-352 MPFPVN
+352 FPVN

-372 MYVASDATALRA
+372 MYVATDATALRA

-399 SSVATYEELFRFLL
+399 SSVATFEELFRFLL
-413 LPAVLLLA
+413 LPAVVLLA
-421 LDALLRAVLL
+421 LDALLRALWL